1 VIPRAEVPRE
11 AETFQAELK
20 RAADGQG
27 VPGTPPGQ
35 RARKA
40 PHRAERRP
48 QPHPAARSEDR
59 GGAGA
64 EGTAGAAR
72 PKRVGSWGPKRRR

>member
-1 VIPRAEVPRE
+1 REEVPRD
-11 AETFQAELK
+11 AATFQEELR

-40 PHRAERRP
+40 THRPERRP
-48 QPHPAARSEDR
+48 RPHAATRGEERS
-59 GGAGA
+59 GAGA
-64 EGTAGAAR
+64 EGSAAAAR